1 MFFILD
7 SCVNETSVELLMCLF
22 FVGVLNSEHLPM
34 AVFVEDVD
42 KLFDSF
48 NSVMRA
54 ALGKE
59 LHSPLSNDS
68 PHIGH

>member
-34 AVFVEDVD
+34 AVFVEDVE

-48 NSVMRA
+48 NSVKRA
-54 ALGKE
+54 ASGKP
-59 LHSPLSNDS
+59 LPSPLSD
-68 PHIGH
+68 